1 MLGFKGKKEDLF
13 VNVVSEEHALNVS
26 EVYPSI
32 FPQKS
37 DSSSSM

>member
-13 VNVVSEEHALNVS
+13 VIVVSEEHALNVS
-26 EVYPSI
+26 EVYLSI
-32 FPQKS
+32 FPKKS